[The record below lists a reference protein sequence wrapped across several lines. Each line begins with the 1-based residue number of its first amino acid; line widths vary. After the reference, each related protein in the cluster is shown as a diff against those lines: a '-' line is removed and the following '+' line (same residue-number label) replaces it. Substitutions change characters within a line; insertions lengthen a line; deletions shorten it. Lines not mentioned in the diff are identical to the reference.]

1 LEAGPVISPPPLAA
15 TIEDMLALF
24 AARHRAH
31 APLFAALVVASAACS
46 ALVAARVTHTGRT
59 TYTFLVYNLALA
71 WIPVAFAAAAYALGG
86 VRSRTSAVLLA
97 GCSAGWLLFFPNAP
111 YLVTDLV
118 HLKVH
123 ANRLFWFDVLTLPS
137 FAWTGMA
144 LGFLSL
150 FLMQRL
156 VEDRAG
162 RVWSWLFV
170 GVALPAA
177 AFGIYLGRFRRWNS
191 WDLVLDPVSLVAD
204 VLGTLLHPAQNAA
217 VGAFC
222 AVLAGVM
229 FVAYLVFYAWTS
241 VRARA

>member
-1 LEAGPVISPPPLAA
+1 
-15 TIEDMLALF
+15 MLALF
-24 AARHRAH
+24 LARHRSH
-31 APLFAALVVASAACS
+31 APVFAALVVASAACS
-46 ALVAARVTHTGRT
+46 GLVAARVSHTGRL
-59 TYTFLVYNLALA
+59 TYSFLVYNLALA
-71 WIPVAFAAAAYALGG
+71 WIPVAFAAAAYGLSA
-86 VRSRTSAVLLA
+86 VRSRGAAVLAAL
-97 GCSAGWLLFFPNAP
+97 CSAGWLLFFPNAP

-170 GVALPAA
+170 GAALAAA

-191 WDLVLDPVSLVAD
+191 WDVVVDPAALAAD
-204 VLGTLLHPAQNAA
+204 VLRTLLHPFQNAA
-217 VGAFC
+217 VAAFC

-241 VRARA
+241 VRERA

>member
-1 LEAGPVISPPPLAA
+1 
-15 TIEDMLALF
+15 MLALF
-24 AARHRAH
+24 LARHRSH

-46 ALVAARVTHTGRT
+46 ALVAARVSHTGRL

-86 VRSRTSAVLLA
+86 MRSRAAACLA
-97 GCSAGWLLFFPNAP
+97 ALCSVGWLLFFPNAP

-118 HLKVH
+118 HLKVN

-156 VEDRAG
+156 VEDLAG
-162 RVWSWLFV
+162 RVWAWLFA
-170 GVALPAA
+170 GASLAA
-177 AFGIYLGRFRRWNS
+177 GAFGIYLGRFRRWNS
-191 WDLVLDPVSLVAD
+191 WDAVLDPFALTAD
-204 VLGTLLHPAQNAA
+204 VARTLLHPFQHAA

-229 FVAYLVFYAWTS
+229 FVSYLVFYAFTS

>member
-1 LEAGPVISPPPLAA
+1 
-15 TIEDMLALF
+15 MLTLLL
-24 AARHRAH
+24 ARHRAH
-31 APLFAALVVASAACS
+31 VPLFAALVVASAACS
-46 ALVAARVTHTGRT
+46 ALVAARVSHTGRL

-86 VRSRTSAVLLA
+86 VRSRASAALA
-97 GCSAGWLLFFPNAP
+97 GLCSVGWLLFFPNAP

-118 HLKVH
+118 HLKVN

-170 GVALPAA
+170 GAALAAA

-191 WDLVLDPVSLVAD
+191 WDVVVDPGSLAAD
-204 VLGTLLHPAQNAA
+204 VLRTLLHPFQNAA

>member
-1 LEAGPVISPPPLAA
+1 
-15 TIEDMLALF
+15 MLALLL
-24 AARHRAH
+24 ARHRPH
-31 APLFAALVVASAACS
+31 VPLFAALVLASAACS
-46 ALVAARVTHTGRT
+46 ALVAARVSHTGRL

-71 WIPVAFAAAAYALGG
+71 WIPVAFAAAAYALGA
-86 VRSRTSAVLLA
+86 VRSRASAVLAAL
-97 GCSAGWLLFFPNAP
+97 CSAGWLLFFPNAP

-170 GVALPAA
+170 GVALAAA

-191 WDLVLDPVSLVAD
+191 WDVVLDPAALLAD
-204 VLGTLLHPAQNAA
+204 VARTLLHPFQNAA

>member
-1 LEAGPVISPPPLAA
+1 
-15 TIEDMLALF
+15 MLALF
-24 AARHRAH
+24 VDRHRPH
-31 APLFAALVVASAACS
+31 GPLFAALVVASAACS
-46 ALVAARVTHTGRT
+46 ALVAARVSHTGRL

-71 WIPVAFAAAAYALGG
+71 WIPVGFAAAACALGG
-86 VRSRTSAVLLA
+86 LRSRGAAALA
-97 GCSAGWLLFFPNAP
+97 ALCSAGWLLFFPNAP

-118 HLKVH
+118 HLKVN

-144 LGFLSL
+144 LGFVSL

-170 GVALPAA
+170 GAALAAA

-191 WDLVLDPVSLVAD
+191 WDLVLDPVPLVAD
-204 VLGTLLHPAQNAA
+204 AARTLLHPSQNAA
-217 VGAFC
+217 VAAFC
-222 AVLAGVM
+222 AVLAGTM